1 MLKLIFT
8 KFKYNFKLYLW
19 LILGLT
25 FMIGVISLLPMMYS
39 GALYNM
45 IIRGFEEQYE
55 SKSEFPA
62 LVSNIG
68 SAGASDVEKQVDDK
82 INDLKQ
88 QLGIP
93 VLNTQIVYYSHGGT
107 FTSEYSGGSNLN
119 KSSFIEYGYADNVKI
134 IKEYKGETGEG
145 IVPCSAS
152 QATLDHFGLVLGEV
166 ITMDELKRA
175 DGSPLRFRITKLIEE
190 TGADEYKWF
199 EGFKTING
207 RVFISME
214 DLLSLS
220 KEMDT
225 EVKYVLMSMV
235 DYRYINVNNA
245 ARIYYVLYQMERND
259 EGNQFTET
267 IIPVLK
273 DYFKAA
279 DRIIV
284 ILYIMTIPV
293 IGLIV
298 MFLYMLIQ
306 RIVNSEIRDISM
318 LRSRGKRRSSII
330 GLYLLQGL
338 LLSILAYMPG
348 VGIGCLFGKLL
359 SHISGFMN
367 FNVTGDAAYVFVPE
381 MFLYALYAVI
391 AANIMMIIPVIK
403 VSDTTIIRKQNAKYK
418 RSIKPVWEKY
428 FIDLILLVVSVYL
441 LYTHTKQIDVISQDV
456 LAGKGMDP
464 VIFFN
469 ASLFTIAVCLVFVR
483 LTFIL
488 TNLIYKIGKN
498 KMKLPAYVSF
508 TEILRGR
515 QKNTFIFVFMTLTIA
530 LSIFH
535 ASVARTID
543 TNKQT
548 RLIYNTG
555 ADVIIRESWP
565 YHVNRSQEKQYEIPD
580 YEALQERFD
589 EFDIK
594 QKTKVLNIEGASINH
609 AQVQFSAIQTK
620 EFGQIAHMPDG
631 VNSEHWYNSL
641 NRLADM
647 YKGVIISRNL
657 AEANG
662 YNIGDWIDVKVL
674 DQIDLNVTTEDN
686 YKLCV
691 ADIVDGWPGYERYKY
706 EYVDDK
712 LQVVENNLA
721 VMNYSYAV
729 QGHPVRQYEI
739 WCNASLNGNAIPKS
753 HYNNKILE
761 KLSLDLNNSSEI
773 KITNSIFTLE
783 VVGALILCAVGFMI
797 YWITSVQNRETLFG
811 IYRAMGISAGE
822 TNRMIWIEELF
833 LTIVSILVGLVSGL
847 ISIRLFTPLFT
858 ALYLPENSLVKLD
871 ISMNKTDI
879 IVVLAVVGVIFV
891 VCSII
896 LSNVMRKLKI
906 SDAVKLGED

>member
-1 MLKLIFT
+1 MLKVIFI
-8 KFKYNFKLYLW
+8 KIKYNFKLYLW
-19 LILGLT
+19 LILGLM
-25 FMIGVISLLPMMYS
+25 FMIGVISMLPMIYS

-55 SKSEFPA
+55 GKSQFPA
-62 LVSNIG
+62 VVTILG
-68 SAGASDVEKQVDDK
+68 SAPADKVENEAGSRID
-82 INDLKQ
+82 DLKQ
-88 QLGIP
+88 QLAIP
-93 VLNTQIVYYSHGGT
+93 VLDTQVIYYAHGGT
-107 FTSEYSGGSNLN
+107 FTSEYSGGSTLN
-119 KSSFIEYGYADNVKI
+119 RSSFIEYGYADNVKVL
-134 IKEYKGETGEG
+134 KEYQGDTGEG
-145 IVPCSAS
+145 IVPCSAA

-175 DGSPLRFRITKLIEE
+175 DGSPLRFRITKIIEE
-190 TGADEYKWF
+190 TGAEEYKWF
-199 EGFKTING
+199 SGFKTING

-214 DLLSLS
+214 DLVDLSRELD
-220 KEMDT
+220 EDI
-225 EVKYVLMSMV
+225 KYTLYSMV
-235 DYRYINVNNA
+235 DYRYINVDNA
-245 ARIYYVLYQMERND
+245 ARIYYVLYQMDSND
-259 EGNQFTET
+259 EGNQFSET

-284 ILYIMTIPV
+284 ILYIMTIPI

-318 LRSRGKRRSSII
+318 LRSRGKRRLSII
-330 GLYLLQGL
+330 GLYLTQGL
-338 LLSILAYMPG
+338 LLSLLAYLPG
-348 VGIGCLFGKLL
+348 VGIGCLFGRLL
-359 SHISGFMN
+359 SHVSGFMN
-367 FNVTGDAAYVFVPE
+367 FNMAGDSAYVFVPE
-381 MFLYALYAVI
+381 MFIYALYAVL

-403 VSDTTIIRKQNAKYK
+403 VSDTTIIRKRNSKYK
-418 RSIKPVWEKY
+418 KSNKPVWEKY
-428 FIDLILLVVSVYL
+428 FIDLILLAVSVYL
-441 LYTHTKQIDVISQDV
+441 LYTHTKQLNVISQDV

-464 VIFFN
+464 IIFFN

-483 LTFIL
+483 LTFLL
-488 TNLIYKIGKN
+488 TNLIYRIGKN
-498 KMKLPAYVSF
+498 KMKLASYVSF

-543 TNKQT
+543 SNKQT

-565 YHVNRSQEKQYEIPD
+565 YHVTRSQEKLYTVPD
-580 YEALQERFD
+580 YEAVPERFS
-589 EFDIK
+589 EFDI
-594 QKTKVLNIEGASINH
+594 QQRTKVLKMETAMIGHDE
-609 AQVQFSAIQTK
+609 VELSAIHTK

-631 VNSEHWYNSL
+631 INKEHWYNSL

-647 YKGVIISRNL
+647 YKGVIISTNL
-657 AEANG
+657 AEAKG
-662 YNIGDWIDVKVL
+662 YKVGDFIDVTVIDTI
-674 DQIDLNVTTEDN
+674 DQGVTSEDT
-686 YKLCV
+686 YKLCI
-691 ADIVDGWPGYERYKY
+691 ADIVDGWPGYERYTY
-706 EYVDDK
+706 EYIDDK
-712 LQVVENNLA
+712 LQMVEHNLA

-729 QGHPVRQYEI
+729 QGHPVRPYEI
-739 WCNASLNGNAIPKS
+739 WCNAKLNGNPVSKT
-753 HYNNKILE
+753 HFNNRILE
-761 KLSLDLNNSSEI
+761 KLSLELNNSSEI

-783 VVGALILCAVGFMI
+783 VIGALILCAVGFLI

-811 IYRAMGISAGE
+811 IYRAMGISAAE

-833 LTIVSILVGLVSGL
+833 LTLVSILVGVLSGL

-871 ISMNKTDI
+871 ISMNKMDI
-879 IVVLAVVGVIFV
+879 FIVLGVVGLIFV

>member
-1 MLKLIFT
+1 MFKVIFI
-8 KFKYNFKLYLW
+8 KVKYNFKLYLW

-25 FMIGVISLLPMMYS
+25 FMIGVISMLPMMYS

-45 IIRGFEEQYE
+45 IVRGFEEQYE
-55 SKSEFPA
+55 NKNEYPA

-68 SAGASDVEKQVDDK
+68 STDADSVEKETQDK
-82 INDLKQ
+82 INDLEQK
-88 QLGIP
+88 LGIP
-93 VLNTQIVYYSHGGT
+93 VLYTQVVYYSHGGT
-107 FTSEYSGGSNLN
+107 FTSEYSGGSTLN
-119 KSSFIEYGYADNVKI
+119 RSSFIEYGSTDNVKI
-134 IKEYKGETGEG
+134 IKEYKGEAGEG

-166 ITMDELKRA
+166 ITMDEIKRA
-175 DGSPLRFRITKLIEE
+175 DGSPLRFRVMNIIEE
-190 TGADEYKWF
+190 TGGDEYKWF
-199 EGFKTING
+199 DGLKKLDG

-214 DLLSLS
+214 DLLSLA
-220 KEMDT
+220 KETDT
-225 EVKYVLMSMV
+225 DVKYVLHSLV
-235 DYRYINVNNA
+235 DYRYINVDNA
-245 ARIYYVLYQMERND
+245 ARIYYVLYQMEKND
-259 EGNQFTET
+259 EGNQFSET
-267 IIPVLK
+267 IIHVLK

-284 ILYIMTIPV
+284 ILYIMTIPIV
-293 IGLIV
+293 GLIV

-318 LRSRGKRRSSII
+318 LRSRGKRRISII
-330 GLYLLQGL
+330 GLYVLQGI
-338 LLSILAYMPG
+338 LLSLLAYMPG
-348 VGIGCLFGKLL
+348 IGVGCLFGKLL

-367 FNVTGDAAYVFVPE
+367 FNRVGDAAYVFVPS

-403 VSDTTIIRKQNAKYK
+403 VSDTTIIRKNNGKYK
-418 RSIKPVWEKY
+418 KTIKPVWEKY

-488 TNLIYKIGKN
+488 TNLIYRIGKN
-498 KMKLPAYVSF
+498 KMRLPAYISF
-508 TEILRGR
+508 TEIIRGR

-543 TNKQT
+543 SNKQT

-565 YHVNRSQEKQYEIPD
+565 YHVNRSGEKQYEVPD
-580 YEALQERFD
+580 YEALAERFS

-594 QKTKVLNIEGASINH
+594 QKTKVLSFPSASVKDTNL
-609 AQVQFSAIQTK
+609 QLSAIQTK
-620 EFGQIAHMPDG
+620 EFGLIAHMPDG
-631 VNSEHWYNSL
+631 INSEHWYNSL

-647 YKGVIISRNL
+647 YKGVIISSNL
-657 AEANG
+657 ADANG
-662 YNIGDWIDVKVL
+662 YKVGDWIDINVVDQL
-674 DQIDLNVTTEDN
+674 DANSASNDM
-686 YKLCV
+686 YKLCI
-691 ADIVDGWPGYERYKY
+691 ADIVDGWPGYERYTY

-712 LQVVENNLA
+712 LQIKENFLA

-739 WCNASLNGNAIPKS
+739 WCNASLNGTDIPKS

-761 KLSLDLNNSSEI
+761 KLSLELNNSSEI

-783 VVGALILCAVGFMI
+783 VIGALILCAVGFTI

-833 LTIVSILVGLVSGL
+833 LTIVSILVGLFSGL

-871 ISMNKTDI
+871 ISMNRTDI
-879 IVVLAVVGVIFV
+879 FIVLAVVGVIFV
-891 VCSII
+891 ICSII

>member
-1 MLKLIFT
+1 MLKVIFI
-8 KFKYNFKLYLW
+8 KIKYNFKLYLW

-25 FMIGVISLLPMMYS
+25 FMIGVISMLPMMYS

-55 SKSEFPA
+55 NKSEYPA
-62 LVSNIG
+62 LVSIIG
-68 SAGASDVEKQVDDK
+68 SSSADEVEKETGDK
-82 INDLKQ
+82 IDDLKQ

-93 VLNTQIVYYSHGGT
+93 VINTQVAYYSHGGT
-107 FTSEYSGGSNLN
+107 FTSEYSGGSTLN
-119 KSSFIEYGYADNVKI
+119 RSSFIEYGSTDNVKVV
-134 IKEYKGETGEG
+134 KEYKGETGDG

-152 QATLDHFGLVLGEV
+152 QACLDHFGLVLGEV
-166 ITMDELKRA
+166 ITMDEIKRA
-175 DGSPLRFRITKLIEE
+175 DGNNLRFRITKIIEE
-190 TGADEYKWF
+190 TGSEEYKWF
-199 EGFKTING
+199 DGLKKLDG

-214 DLLSLS
+214 DLLSLA
-220 KEMDT
+220 KETDT
-225 EVKYVLMSMV
+225 DIKYVLRSMV

-259 EGNQFTET
+259 EGNQFSET
-267 IIPVLK
+267 VIPVLK

-284 ILYIMTIPV
+284 ILYIMTIPIV
-293 IGLIV
+293 GLIV

-306 RIVNSEIRDISM
+306 RIVGSEIRDISM

-330 GLYLLQGL
+330 GLYILQGL
-338 LLSILAYMPG
+338 LLSLLAYMPG
-348 VGIGCLFGKLL
+348 IGVGCLFGKLL
-359 SHISGFMN
+359 SHVSGFMN
-367 FNVTGDAAYVFVPE
+367 FNMAGDAAYIFVPE
-381 MFLYALYAVI
+381 MFIYALYAVA

-403 VSDTTIIRKQNAKYK
+403 VSDTTIIRKKNSKYK
-418 RSIKPVWEKY
+418 RNIKPVWEKY

-488 TNLIYKIGKN
+488 TNLVYKIGKN

-515 QKNTFIFVFMTLTIA
+515 QKNTFIFIFMTLTIA

-543 TNKQT
+543 SNKQT

-555 ADVIIRESWP
+555 ADVIIRESWS
-565 YHVNRSQEKQYEIPD
+565 YHVTRSNEKLYEIPD
-580 YEALQERFD
+580 YEAVQERFS

-594 QKTKVLNIEGASINH
+594 QKTKVLNFPQANEGNTEL
-609 AQVQFSAIQTK
+609 QLSAIQTK
-620 EFGQIAHMPDG
+620 EFGKIAHMPDG

-647 YKGVIISRNL
+647 YKGVIISSNY

-662 YNIGDWIDVKVL
+662 YKIGDWITVSVT
-674 DQIDLNVTTEDN
+674 DQIDQNVATQDA
-686 YKLCV
+686 YKLCI
-691 ADIVDGWPGYERYKY
+691 ADIVTGWPGYERYRY

-712 LQVVENNLA
+712 LQIKENFLA

-739 WCNASLNGNAIPKS
+739 WCNASLNGTDIPKS

-761 KLSLDLNNSSEI
+761 KLSLELNNSSEI

-783 VVGALILCAVGFMI
+783 VIGALILCAVGFTI

-833 LTIVSILVGLVSGL
+833 LTIVSILVGLFSGL

-871 ISMNKTDI
+871 ISMNRTDI
-879 IVVLAVVGVIFV
+879 FIVLAVVGVIFV
-891 VCSII
+891 ICSII